1 MYDKFMQE
9 LLKRKSKNAI
19 FAQLL
24 SQAQSLESSF
34 SMSYKDNKESE
45 QFLARMTSDVKR
57 DLQTIRDKFNQIV
70 LQGIETQVGLY
81 FEQDNKQYLIAHRLD
96 MVQIPQFRVKQ

>member
-1 MYDKFMQE
+1 M
-9 LLKRKSKNAI
+9 LRRKSKSAI

-24 SQAQSLESSF
+24 SQAQSLEGSF

-57 DLQTIRDKFNQIV
+57 DLQNIRD
-70 LQGIETQVGLY
+70 
-81 FEQDNKQYLIAHRLD
+81 
-96 MVQIPQFRVKQ
+96 